1 MFDETVLREIS
12 LSDGS
17 SKLIFKHIYI
27 YIYFSTRFITFSF
40 DSILRSSFRLY
51 NIFRTNF
58 KFSKGDY
65 ENSFISLPRLIFI
78 GLIHPKYFLKKDL

>member
-17 SKLIFKHIYI
+17 SKLIFKHI

>member
-17 SKLIFKHIYI
+17 SKLIFKHI

-65 ENSFISLPRLIFI
+65 ENSFISLPV
-78 GLIHPKYFLKKDL
+78 